1 MDHSATR
8 GSHQQAIPDR
18 RSGYRRSRLRQLWVG
33 WRAWCAVLGL
43 ALLATPV
50 SSPVSS
56 QDFEPKPICVDVLAC
71 PDTTNEYC
79 GEISIKWERVVAI
92 IEGHEVEVG
101 GPGSLTIH
109 CYKGT

>member
-33 WRAWCAVLGL
+33 WRAGCAVLGL
-43 ALLATPV
+43 ALLATTV

-56 QDFEPKPICVDVLAC
+56 QDYEPKPICLDKLGC
-71 PDTTNEYC
+71 PDTTIEHC
-79 GEISIKWERVVAI
+79 GQIRIRWQRQFIVV
-92 IEGHEVEVG
+92 EGHEIEIG
-101 GPGSLTIH
+101 GPGEVTVY
-109 CYKGT
+109 CYKGD